1 MNNALALA
9 AWVRINYPYASRPL
23 THLKLQKLAFYC
35 YGAALAFD
43 CDADVG
49 SDIQFQAW
57 AHGPVNCDI
66 YSEYREYGG
75 STIGEY
81 SGPTIS
87 YGPAAESHLRDTL
100 IVYGPLSAWAL
111 RQESHL
117 EEPWKLYAELP
128 RSNISQDRLRQHF
141 KQKFNTGPVRYPE
154 YLANVSN
161 FALDGIPIYP
171 HESLHS
177 LAKSVENVFR

>member
-1 MNNALALA
+1 MKNAIALA
-9 AWVRINYPYASRPL
+9 AWVRSNYPYASRPL
-23 THLKLQKLAFYC
+23 THLKLQKLSFYC

-43 CDADVG
+43 CETDVG

-57 AHGPVNCDI
+57 AHGPVNRDI
-66 YSEYREYGG
+66 YSEYREFGG
-75 STIGEY
+75 SAIGEY
-81 SGPTIS
+81 SGPDITYS
-87 YGPAAESHLRDTL
+87 TEAESHMRDVL

-117 EEPWKLYAELP
+117 EEPWKLYADTP
-128 RSNISQDRLRQHF
+128 KSNIPQDRLRRHF
-141 KQKFNTGPVRYPE
+141 KRKFNTGPVRYPE

-161 FALDGIPIYP
+161 FALDGIPVYP
-171 HESLHS
+171 HESLRS